1 MLTQIND
8 WVVKYVTNCKYTNKR
23 NIIYVSKTKIKLY
36 ISKQKICLTNEIHGN
51 SFAYKKQ
58 MKEESFSTGK
68 PKKNMH
74 KSLYLSMALRI
85 IPK

>member
-1 MLTQIND
+1 MLELL
-8 WVVKYVTNCKYTNKR
+8 KR
-23 NIIYVSKTKIKLY
+23 SLALSIPTKDKLLMLKKIKFY

>member
-36 ISKQKICLTNEIHGN
+36 ISKQKYAWLMKYMVIVLHI
-51 SFAYKKQ
+51 KKQ